1 MRSRGALTDNFV
13 VSVRLTTAR
22 AEGASLRSS
31 SVLVRGVSCML
42 LAGMLAASAPSAE
55 EPAFTG
61 SLTST
66 TMPGGM
72 RAALTAIEDPS
83 KPDRS
88 QFLLDLIRRSHRTPI
103 GATDP
108 HDPLVKALVAHLD
121 AASRNRTPGPAERL
135 PLPLPPSIW
144 IEHVFAG
151 SVTPD
156 TLTRAIVASRGA
168 SLLYFG
174 LVAVDDRTRAWLA
187 ENPALVGEI
196 AARSSASFVLASPGL
211 RVADAAVQVPG
222 GPAAVASW
230 EALVGR
236 PVTQPAE
243 FIRALLLEHAGTLAY
258 FYGAVGQLSEAHIR
272 IALNLDAE
280 DTGARI
286 AAAARLHDVFR
297 RIATGWTVDTRTFWR
312 PALDPAL
319 LVAELPVDE
328 TGRARL
334 PASREFWDDV
344 FADDAR
350 RRTGAGSS
358 RPADTRLDFAWLAD
372 RVFQDEPLDHRR
384 RYNQVLFASR
394 VLSPRATEVDADA
407 VAAARAAGLFPAL
420 VTVLERMGITDP
432 AVYARAGARAARLSG
447 SDDDARALRAMTQ
460 FQATVALLARASARG
475 SVPAEKLAGE
485 LTSLI
490 ELDLNDH
497 GDYAGRLVAWIDEHL
512 RKGLAA
518 AGDQSGAA
526 FESYGAATGP
536 VEGDLIRVLAG
547 APDREPR
554 IVEWEGTRYRV
565 DLARAEAL
573 RIARLLGEESRP
585 FLSSAHDLVTAAD
598 SFGAP
603 GLSRPQIATGVE
615 AIERACKQA
624 GFDVE
629 DEWDASALA
638 RYQALAGPLGRLKS
652 GGSAGAAARMVPA
665 IRELADV
672 LAARGLLELTYA
684 VALGQPDR
692 TWIAAGDAA
701 RRHDFGLRTTGVR
714 RRSAPWRLP
723 IAGGDTMRGW
733 RVVGSLLGLDVRLAE
748 FSLVRLSARPP
759 ARRPSLNEDQRRVFV
774 EMVALVEPRRLTD
787 DDRDALV
794 AALRQG
800 RARLA
805 AMRTPAD
812 AAAVADATGLGQAR
826 RSLLAWVLAND
837 PARIPSFLSLTEI
850 ARLGLG
856 SAPFEARFRPWGVPA
871 EARLGC
877 LCLQVVDRRPVESL
891 TGRWG
896 TGILATSFPDLN
908 FRLGELLFDLHM
920 PAALV
925 GPVLASATLDLIN
938 SSINRDQDDRRGL
951 LDFVE
956 SLDQAR
962 VEQYLA
968 LLTTDGP
975 LVPVEVD
982 ERVSAKDESAR
993 PGSSPGRSIP

>member
-1 MRSRGALTDNFV
+1 LTDSFV
-13 VSVRLTTAR
+13 VRRATVRTG
-22 AEGASLRSS
+22 GASLRCSS
-31 SVLVRGVSCML
+31 MWVRGLSCML
-42 LAGMLAASAPSAE
+42 AAATLVGSAPSAE

-61 SLTST
+61 GLTSMT
-66 TMPGGM
+66 LPGGI
-72 RAALTAIEDPS
+72 RGALTAIEDPS

-121 AASRNRTPGPAERL
+121 AASRNSTPAAGPADVV

-156 TLTRAIVASRGA
+156 ALTRAIVASRSA
-168 SLLYFG
+168 SLLYYG
-174 LVAVDDRTRAWLA
+174 LFALDDRTRAWLA
-187 ENPALVGEI
+187 GNPVLVGEI
-196 AARSSASFVLASPGL
+196 AARLAAPFVLASPGL
-211 RVADAAVQVPG
+211 RVADGAVQVPG
-222 GPAAVASW
+222 GSDAVASW

-236 PVTQPAE
+236 PVKQPAD
-243 FIRALLLEHAGTLAY
+243 FVRALLLEHAGTLAY
-258 FYGAVGQLSEAHIR
+258 FYGAIGQLSEPHIR
-272 IALNLDAE
+272 IALNLDAG
-280 DTGARI
+280 DPGARV
-286 AAAARLHDVFR
+286 AAAVRLLEVFR
-297 RIATGWTVDTRTFWR
+297 RIATGWTVETRTFWR

-319 LVAELPVDE
+319 LIAELPLDE

-350 RRTGAGSS
+350 RRTGTESS
-358 RPADTRLDFAWLAD
+358 RPAEVRLDFAWLAD
-372 RVFQDEPLDHRR
+372 RVFQDEPVDHRR

-394 VLSPRATEVDADA
+394 VVSPRATEMDANS
-407 VAAARAAGLFPAL
+407 VAATRAAGTFPAL

-432 AVYARAGARAARLSG
+432 AVYARAGARALRLSA
-447 SDDDARALRAMTQ
+447 SDDDVRALRAITQ
-460 FQATVALLARASARG
+460 FQAAVALLARASARG
-475 SVPAEKLAGE
+475 SIPAEKLAGE
-485 LTSLI
+485 LSSLI
-490 ELDLNDH
+490 EVDVNDH
-497 GDYAGRLVAWIDEHL
+497 GEYAGRLLTWIDGHL
-512 RKGLAA
+512 RKGGAA
-518 AGDQSGAA
+518 AGDLSGWAI
-526 FESYGAATGP
+526 EPTGAATGP

-573 RIARLLGEESRP
+573 RITRLLGEASRP
-585 FLSSAHDLVTAAD
+585 FLSLAHDLVTTAD

-603 GLSRPQIATGVE
+603 GLSRPQITAGVE
-615 AIERACKQA
+615 AIEAAGRQA

-629 DEWDASALA
+629 DEWDSVSIA

-652 GGSAGAAARMVPA
+652 SGSAGAAARLVPA

-672 LAARGLLELTYA
+672 LAARGLLELAYA

-701 RRHDFGLRTTGVR
+701 RRHDFGLRTAGVR

-723 IAGGDTMRGW
+723 TAGGDTMRGW
-733 RVVGSLLGLDVRLAE
+733 RVIGSLLGLDVRLSE
-748 FSLVRLSARPP
+748 FSLVRLSTRPP

-800 RARLA
+800 RERLA

-812 AAAVADATGLGQAR
+812 AAAVADATGLGQGR
-826 RSLLAWVLAND
+826 RGLLMWVLAND
-837 PARIPSFLSLTEI
+837 PARVPTFLSLTEI

-908 FRLGELLFDLHM
+908 FRLGELLGDLHM

-925 GPVLASATLDLIN
+925 APVLASATLDLIN
-938 SSINRDQDDRRGL
+938 TSINRDQDDRRGL
-951 LDFVE
+951 LDFVAA
-956 SLDQAR
+956 LDQAR

-975 LVPVEVD
+975 LVPLAVD
-982 ERVSAKDESAR
+982 EGISSKDEPAQ
-993 PGSSPGRSIP
+993 PGPGRSIP